1 MKYFIRYI
9 LLPFIVLF
17 LAGCSWMSTTPSEL
31 MSISLTRGEAAGGDP
46 ITVIIQQPVEQNDF
60 VGATYSTV
68 MQQALNK
75 GVTRYVM
82 LATQKQHTIVMPVT
96 QTPLAVYF
104 IMKHQPVSNWKFL
117 IDEPQASSQFFTINK
132 NSVVKE
138 TKDE

>member
-9 LLPFIVLF
+9 LLTSMSLF
-17 LAGCSWMSTTPSEL
+17 LGACSSVSTKPSEL
-31 MSISLTRGEAAGGDP
+31 VSISLTRNDASSAEP
-46 ITVIIQQPVEQNDF
+46 ITVIIQQPVEQNNF

-68 MQQALNK
+68 MQQALDN

-82 LATQKQHTIVMPVT
+82 LGTQKQHNIVMSVT

-132 NSVVKE
+132 NSIVKE
-138 TKDE
+138 KIDE